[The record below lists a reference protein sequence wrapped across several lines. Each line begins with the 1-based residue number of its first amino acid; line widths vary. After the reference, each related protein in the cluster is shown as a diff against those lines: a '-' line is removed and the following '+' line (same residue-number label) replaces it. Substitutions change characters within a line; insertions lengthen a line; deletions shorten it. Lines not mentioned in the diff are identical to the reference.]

1 MITIICLT
9 RKKSR
14 GWDWWQS
21 RWPLTMA
28 AAAVCGVVFA
38 GAKGAQLVDSGWA
51 VATPTPITSGTTPG
65 DPAHQMVLRQVLEQA
80 QQPLLI
86 KRSPSQLPQAN
97 TEQSQGGVRFAV
109 RPDGIDGWR
118 PASEPFLPFGQPVAP
133 AAPAPVP
140 PAAAPAEA
148 PQTAGPAPSHDAQDL
163 ELDCGA
169 TDSETALIED
179 HHPSLIPPTNA
190 AKQAPAEEVIVE
202 EAIVEEATAPP
213 VTDAIPA
220 DSAPDLDIPATDETT
235 DTSAG
240 AATPAA
246 EAAPPV
252 DDELADIGPVAGEP
266 DTAADKQED
275 GDSEVTAPVQQV
287 PVVAPPVVKAPPP
300 LTRQLVN
307 LRNRVRSVLKGYSR
321 KQLNSRDHDPWEAMH
336 GMLAY
341 GVQSRIRDGGPRG
354 EPITSVGWLCFNKPC
369 KGQSLLYVTPQGG
382 LRAKYGVGLQGHLGQ
397 FLAMLAQCKV
407 SPDYPI
413 HVGKKKDFTV
423 RDLIEAEK
431 KTCYPKSELTFK
443 LLALQHYID
452 LSDTWVNDQGVE
464 WDFSRLIRE
473 ELAQPIRSA
482 ACGGTHRLSALS
494 LTVKARIRRG
504 EPVDGEYLR
513 AQEFVKKYQMFAFRL
528 QNGDGSLSTSWFRGR
543 GDEDDIDRR
552 IKTTGHILEWLCYSL
567 SDEELRDAR
576 TIRAVTYLANLMYSN
591 YDRDWE
597 VGPMCHAT
605 HALLL
610 YDERVYMPFDKPGE
624 VASYRSAPT
633 VARKS
638 GSGTVR
644 R

>member
-1 MITIICLT
+1 
-9 RKKSR
+9 
-14 GWDWWQS
+14 
-21 RWPLTMA
+21 MA
-28 AAAVCGVVFA
+28 AATCCGVFA

-51 VATPTPITSGTTPG
+51 VATPTPISSGATTS
-65 DPAHQMVLRQVLEQA
+65 DPTHQMVLRQILEQS
-80 QQPLLI
+80 QPPLLI
-86 KRSPSQLPQAN
+86 NRSPSQLSPSN
-97 TEQSQGGVRFAV
+97 NDQSQGGVRFAV

-118 PASEPFLPFGQPVAP
+118 PASEPFVPFGSPVAAP
-133 AAPAPVP
+133 AAT
-140 PAAAPAEA
+140 
-148 PQTAGPAPSHDAQDL
+148 PQSTGPALGQNEQGPEQ
-163 ELDCGA
+163 DCGA
-169 TDSETALIED
+169 SDSDVEFIED
-179 HHPSLIPPTNA
+179 QQPSLVPPTNA
-190 AKQAPAEEVIVE
+190 ANQTLAEQL
-202 EAIVEEATAPP
+202 TAPP
-213 VTDAIPA
+213 TIDAPA
-220 DSAPDLDIPATDETT
+220 DVVLENDVAASDESVEISTGPSIAEPSA
-235 DTSAG
+235 
-240 AATPAA
+240 
-246 EAAPPV
+246 AAPPIG
-252 DDELADIGPVAGEP
+252 DESVDIGPITAESDAAAGDQVEEEP
-266 DTAADKQED
+266 KAE
-275 GDSEVTAPVQQV
+275 APTQQA
-287 PVVAPPVVKAPPP
+287 PKIAPPVVKAPPP

-307 LRNRVRSVLKGYSR
+307 LRGRVRSVLKGYFR
-321 KQLNSRDHDPWEAMH
+321 KQLNSRDHDPWEVMH

-369 KGQSLLYVTPQGG
+369 KGQTLMYVTPQGE

-397 FLAMLAQCKV
+397 LLAMLAQSKV

-413 HVGKKKDFTV
+413 HVGKKKEFTI

-452 LSDTWVNDQGVE
+452 LSETWVNDQGVE
-464 WDFSRLIRE
+464 WDFPRLIRE
-473 ELAQPIRSA
+473 ELAQPIRGA

-504 EPVDGEYLR
+504 EPLDGEYLR
-513 AQEFVKKYQMFAFRL
+513 ASEFVKKYQMFAFRL

-567 SDEELRDAR
+567 SDEELRDPR

-610 YDERVYMPFDKPGE
+610 YDERVFMPFDKPGE
-624 VASYRSAPT
+624 VASYRPSPT
-633 VARKS
+633 VAKKAAG
-638 GSGTVR
+638 GSVPR
-644 R
+644 